1 MPKVPRHTL
10 ALAALLLGS
19 CARTTPPANPIVE
32 KGKQLYATYCAT
44 CHGVGRNGYVAD
56 NAPSLRTEGFL
67 ATASD
72 PFLQAAIARGR
83 PGTAMAAYGR
93 ALGGPLAPEDVDA
106 IIALLREGGPRRID
120 LSPAPVVG
128 SASNGKVVYDAMCT
142 RCHGTQTQRGTAVH
156 LANPI
161 LLETASDAFLRHA
174 VVEGRPPTSMVAWQG
189 ALQPKQIDDV
199 VAYLRSMAVAPGVA
213 AAPPPPPSPGP
224 ATPPRQGP
232 IVINPRGRAPTFTL
246 RDDLYV
252 SIDQVKAALDQKRR
266 IIIADARPPSEWLN
280 LRVKGAI
287 STPHYDPK
295 ALDDIPNDGTWVVA
309 YCACPHHVSG
319 EVVAAL
325 RKRGYKH
332 TAVLD
337 EGIFAW
343 LQKKYPVVMA
353 PGFQPPPGPP
363 PMPAPPP
370 LAGPIAPKPTVTR
383 R

>member
-1 MPKVPRHTL
+1 VPQVRRQTL
-10 ALAALLLGS
+10 VLAALLLGG
-19 CARTTPPANPIVE
+19 CARKPSPPANPIVD

-44 CHGVGRNGYVAD
+44 CHGVSGNGYVAD
-56 NAPSLRTEGFL
+56 NAPSLRTEAFL

-72 PFLQAAIARGR
+72 LFLQAAITRGR
-83 PGTAMAAYGR
+83 PGTAMAAYGQ
-93 ALGGPLAPEDVDA
+93 ALGGPLSPQDVNA
-106 IIALLREGGPRRID
+106 IVAMLREGGPKPIA
-120 LSPAPVVG
+120 LPPGPVVG
-128 SASNGKVVYDAMCT
+128 SASDGKMTYDAMCA
-142 RCHGTQTQRGTAVH
+142 RCHGTQTQRSTAVH

-174 VVEGRPPTSMVAWQG
+174 VVEGRPPTTMIAWQG
-189 ALQPKQIDDV
+189 TLQPKQIDDV
-199 VAYLRSMAVAPGVA
+199 VAYVRSMAVAPGVA
-213 AAPPPPPSPGP
+213 ATPPPPPSPGP
-224 ATPPRQGP
+224 AAPPRQGA
-232 IVINPRGRAPTFTL
+232 IVLNPRGRAPTFTL

-252 SIDQVKAALDQKRR
+252 SVDQVKAALDQKRR
-266 IIIADARPPSEWLN
+266 MIIADARPPSEWLN
-280 LRVKGAI
+280 MHIKGAI

-337 EGIFAW
+337 EGVFAW
-343 LQKKYPVVMA
+343 QQKKYPVVTA
-353 PGFQPPPGPP
+353 PGFSPPPAPP
-363 PMPAPPP
+363 PMPAPV
-370 LAGPIAPKPTVTR
+370 APAPAVTR